1 MEKCYKVVAGIEGKL
16 YSSFVTNQ
24 YQLEYKVGEITT
36 PKIGKIFV
44 FKTIEEAASFYDLR
58 CGGEALFLY
67 ECECNEVTPQ
77 EYRSGEH
84 CGYDYEDFWNDRASV
99 DDLIQS
105 TRKLVYTTDYV
116 KLVREVEWPK

>member
-1 MEKCYKVVAGIEGKL
+1 MEKCYKVVAGINGKL

-24 YQLEYKVGEITT
+24 YKLEYKVGEITT

-44 FKTIEEAASFYDLR
+44 FKTIEEAVSFYGKNLR
-58 CGGEALFLY
+58 CEILFLY

-84 CGYDYEDFWNDRASV
+84 YDYHYEDFWNDRAS
-99 DDLIQS
+99 IS
-105 TRKLVYTTDYV
+105 NLVQEKHSIYTTGYV
-116 KLVREVEWPK
+116 KLIREVEWPK